1 MNFKRYV
8 EASDTWVD
16 SHYIKKTD
24 TDTITTL
31 PAIIY
36 SLAQTATIGL
46 KGNTVQSGT
55 PSPDSPIMPQGT
67 GERTGN
73 LLDVDSW
80 YRDYKQPDGTYQA
93 TRSQLY
99 AIKIKPFTSDDIG
112 KTFTFAM
119 NIAPVSGNVRVIAN
133 NGGTVTNGNSAAR
146 SVVTFTVASVDDTIY
161 FNYGSSGDTTTTIS
175 NIMLNFGS
183 TAKTYE
189 PYGYKIPI
197 SINNVVTDIYIGDNP
212 LRKSLDG
219 TAYDTLAADGTL
231 TRRVDSDG
239 SVLPTPIVTQVTMPT
254 FTTTPGANT
263 LDVLTTVPP
272 SEVTATFNG
281 WHPVSSAHERDNG
294 AWT

>member
-1 MNFKRYV
+1 MQV
-8 EASDTWVD
+8 A
-16 SHYIKKTD
+16 
-24 TDTITTL
+24 
-31 PAIIY
+31 
-36 SLAQTATIGL
+36 
-46 KGNTVQSGT
+46 
-55 PSPDSPIMPQGT
+55 
-67 GERTGN
+67 GEFI
-73 LLDVDSW
+73 D
-80 YRDYKQPDGTYQA
+80 
-93 TRSQLY
+93 
-99 AIKIKPFTSDDIG
+99 
-112 KTFTFAM
+112 
-119 NIAPVSGNVRVIAN
+119 
-133 NGGTVTNGNSAAR
+133 
-146 SVVTFTVASVDDTIY
+146 
-161 FNYGSSGDTTTTIS
+161 NYGTNSFMFNT
-175 NIMLNFGS
+175 GS
-183 TAKTYE
+183 TALPYE